1 MTTDI
6 PLDSETRRRLGLL
19 FVATA
24 LMLAAV
30 LSGWL
35 RPEQELVRQ
44 FLALIAALIVAI
56 PIVSGLIHAI
66 RATGFAATQ
75 FYMDQYVV
83 LALAACLA
91 TGKYLTGA
99 IVAIVL
105 LFGQM
110 LEERTTVG
118 VEMALAKLRQLS
130 RVRAKRLIKSIEE
143 NCQKC
148 RRIIGLRSH
157 DKFRHTTEEIEA
169 NQLNAGDEI
178 LILPGEAVPADAT
191 ILTGHA
197 LIDQSTITGE
207 SVPIEVGPGSEIFAG
222 TNNLNGAIEAR
233 VTGTGEDTV
242 MGRVQSIIEEAKK
255 SESPIIS
262 LAEDYA
268 RYYTPLILLIA
279 ASVFFFTQEI
289 ERAIAVLV
297 VAIPCA
303 FVLASPSAMVSAI
316 AAASRMGL
324 LVKSVRHLE
333 SARLTD
339 TVVFDKTGTL
349 TEGKL
354 ELEETAVHS
363 PNYDDYSVLRLAA
376 AIESQSNHPIARAI
390 SQLVPENERPI
401 VTALTEYHGLGLEG
415 IVEGKTIL
423 IGRPSF
429 LEKSGVSLAIDP
441 ATHTRHSL
449 VLIAVDGT
457 HAATFLLADR
467 IRAEAKETLDHLRSL
482 GISDF
487 VMLTGDRTEVAE
499 TIAACVG
506 ITDFKANCLPQ
517 DKVDAIRALKAAG
530 RKVMVVGDGL
540 NDAPALA
547 EGDLGVAM
555 GALGNDVTVHTSD
568 VALMSG
574 DLRRLA
580 DLLLLSSKTVN
591 IINQNLL
598 CGFAFII
605 IATALSSLG
614 YVNPIA
620 AAFFHEFSAFF
631 VIFNS
636 ARLIRFDGIEQNHV
650 TTVQPAETEY
660 TALA

>member
-24 LMLAAV
+24 LMLASV

-35 RPEQELVRQ
+35 RPEQDLVRQ
-44 FLALIAALIVAI
+44 SLALVAALIVAI
-56 PIVSGLIHAI
+56 PIVSGLINAI
-66 RATGFAATQ
+66 RSTGFAATQ

-91 TGKYLTGA
+91 TEKYLTGA

-130 RVRAKRLIKSIEE
+130 KIRARRKSGDSHTEVE
-143 NCQKC
+143 ATE
-148 RRIIGLRSH
+148 LRP
-157 DKFRHTTEEIEA
+157 
-169 NQLNAGDEI
+169 GDEI
-178 LILPGEAVPADAT
+178 RILPGESVPADAT

-207 SVPIEVGPGSEIFAG
+207 SVPVEVGPGSEIFAG
-222 TNNLNGAIEAR
+222 TNNLNGSIDAR

-242 MGRVQSIIEEAKK
+242 MGRVQSIIEEAKE
-255 SESPIIS
+255 SEAPIIS

-363 PNYDDYSVLRLAA
+363 DHYDAASILRLAA

-390 SQLVPENERPI
+390 SQTVPENERPA
-401 VTALTEYHGLGLEG
+401 VSALTEHHGLGLEG
-415 IVEGKTIL
+415 IIEGKTIL

-429 LEKSGVSLAIDP
+429 LEKSGITLAIDP
-441 ATHTRHSL
+441 AVHTRHSL
-449 VLIAVDGT
+449 VLIAIDGV

-467 IRAEAKETLDHLRSL
+467 IRPEAAETLTRLRAL
-482 GISDF
+482 GITDF

-499 TIAACVG
+499 TIAARVG

-517 DKVDAIRALKAAG
+517 DKVDHIRALRAAG
-530 RKVMVVGDGL
+530 KRVMVVGDGL

-605 IATALSSLG
+605 IAIALSSLG
-614 YVNPIA
+614 FVNPIA

-636 ARLIRFDGIEQNHV
+636 ARLLRFDGMEQTKSV
-650 TTVQPAETEY
+650 EIISLEPSPT
-660 TALA
+660 LAVS

>member
-24 LMLAAV
+24 LMLASV

-44 FLALIAALIVAI
+44 SFALVAALIVAI
-56 PIVSGLIHAI
+56 PIVSGLINAI
-66 RATGFAATQ
+66 RSTGFAATQ

-91 TGKYLTGA
+91 TEKYLTGA

-118 VEMALAKLRQLS
+118 VEMALAKLRQLAKI
-130 RVRAKRLIKSIEE
+130 RARRKSGDSHTEVE
-143 NCQKC
+143 ATD
-148 RRIIGLRSH
+148 LRP
-157 DKFRHTTEEIEA
+157 
-169 NQLNAGDEI
+169 GDEI
-178 LILPGEAVPADAT
+178 RILPGEAVPADAT

-207 SVPIEVGPGSEIFAG
+207 SVPVEVGPGSDIFAG
-222 TNNLNGAIEAR
+222 TNNLNGSIDAR
-233 VTGTGEDTV
+233 VTGTGQDTV
-242 MGRVQSIIEEAKK
+242 MGRVQSIIEEAKE
-255 SESPIIS
+255 SEAPIIS

-363 PNYDDYSVLRLAA
+363 ENYDADSILRLAA

-390 SQLVPENERPI
+390 SLKVPENERPA
-401 VTALTEYHGLGLEG
+401 VTALTEHHGLGLEG
-415 IVEGKTIL
+415 IIEGKTIL

-429 LEKSGVSLAIDP
+429 LEKSGVTLAIDP
-441 ATHTRHSL
+441 AIHTRHSL

-457 HAATFLLADR
+457 HVGTFLLADR
-467 IRAEAKETLDHLRSL
+467 IRPEAKETLDRLRSL
-482 GISDF
+482 GITDF

-499 TIAACVG
+499 TIASRVG

-517 DKVDAIRALKAAG
+517 DKVDHIRALKAAG
-530 RKVMVVGDGL
+530 KKVMVVGDGL

-580 DLLLLSSKTVN
+580 DLLLLSSRTVN

-598 CGFAFII
+598 CGFGFII
-605 IATALSSLG
+605 IAIALSSLG
-614 YVNPIA
+614 FVNPIA

-636 ARLIRFDGIEQNHV
+636 ARLLRFDGMDTKGSAEFIAPESSPS
-650 TTVQPAETEY
+650 PA
-660 TALA
+660 AA

>member
-24 LMLAAV
+24 LMLASV

-35 RPEQELVRQ
+35 RPEQDLVRQ
-44 FLALIAALIVAI
+44 SLALVAALIVAI
-56 PIVSGLIHAI
+56 PIVSGLINAI
-66 RATGFAATQ
+66 RSTGFAATQ

-91 TGKYLTGA
+91 TEKYLTGA

-130 RVRAKRLIKSIEE
+130 KIRARRKSGDSHTEVE
-143 NCQKC
+143 ATE
-148 RRIIGLRSH
+148 LRP
-157 DKFRHTTEEIEA
+157 
-169 NQLNAGDEI
+169 GDEI
-178 LILPGEAVPADAT
+178 RILPGESVPADAT

-207 SVPIEVGPGSEIFAG
+207 SVPVEVGPGSEIFAG
-222 TNNLNGAIEAR
+222 TNNLNGSIDAR

-242 MGRVQSIIEEAKK
+242 MGRVQSIIEEAKE
-255 SESPIIS
+255 SEAPIIS

-363 PNYDDYSVLRLAA
+363 DHYDAASILRLAA

-390 SQLVPENERPI
+390 SQTVPENERPA
-401 VTALTEYHGLGLEG
+401 VSALTEHHGLGLEG
-415 IVEGKTIL
+415 IIEGKTIL

-429 LEKSGVSLAIDP
+429 LEKSGITLAIDP
-441 ATHTRHSL
+441 AVHTRHSL
-449 VLIAVDGT
+449 VLIAIDGV

-467 IRAEAKETLDHLRSL
+467 IRPEAAETLTRLRAL
-482 GISDF
+482 GITDF

-499 TIAACVG
+499 TIAARVG

-517 DKVDAIRALKAAG
+517 DKVDHIRALRAAG
-530 RKVMVVGDGL
+530 KRVMVVGDGL

-605 IATALSSLG
+605 IAIALSSLG
-614 YVNPIA
+614 FVNPIA

-636 ARLIRFDGIEQNHV
+636 ARLLRFDGMEQTKSV
-650 TTVQPAETEY
+650 EIISPEPSPT
-660 TALA
+660 LAVS

>member
-24 LMLAAV
+24 LMLASV

-35 RPEQELVRQ
+35 RPEQDLVRQ
-44 FLALIAALIVAI
+44 SLALVAALIVAI
-56 PIVSGLIHAI
+56 PIVSGLINAI
-66 RATGFAATQ
+66 RSTGFAATQ

-91 TGKYLTGA
+91 TEKYLTGA

-130 RVRAKRLIKSIEE
+130 KIRARRKSGDSHTEVE
-143 NCQKC
+143 ATE
-148 RRIIGLRSH
+148 LRP
-157 DKFRHTTEEIEA
+157 
-169 NQLNAGDEI
+169 GDEI
-178 LILPGEAVPADAT
+178 RILPGESVPADAT

-207 SVPIEVGPGSEIFAG
+207 SVPVEVGPGSEIFAG
-222 TNNLNGAIEAR
+222 TNNLNGSIDAR

-242 MGRVQSIIEEAKK
+242 MGRVQSIIEEAKE
-255 SESPIIS
+255 SEAPIIS

-363 PNYDDYSVLRLAA
+363 DHYDAASILRLAA

-390 SQLVPENERPI
+390 SQTVPENERPA
-401 VTALTEYHGLGLEG
+401 VSALTEHHGLGLEG
-415 IVEGKTIL
+415 IIEGKTIL

-429 LEKSGVSLAIDP
+429 LEKSGITLAIDP
-441 ATHTRHSL
+441 AVHTRHSL
-449 VLIAVDGT
+449 VLIAIDGVHT
-457 HAATFLLADR
+457 ATFLLADR
-467 IRAEAKETLDHLRSL
+467 IRPEAAETLTRLRAL
-482 GISDF
+482 GITDF

-499 TIAACVG
+499 TIAARVG

-517 DKVDAIRALKAAG
+517 DKVDHIRALRAAG
-530 RKVMVVGDGL
+530 KRVMVVGDGL

-605 IATALSSLG
+605 IAIALSSLG
-614 YVNPIA
+614 FVNPIA

-636 ARLIRFDGIEQNHV
+636 ARLLRFDGMEQTKSV
-650 TTVQPAETEY
+650 EIISPEPSPT
-660 TALA
+660 LAVS

>member
-1 MTTDI
+1 MTTPI
-6 PLDSETRRRLGLL
+6 PLDPETRRRLGLL
-19 FVATA
+19 FAATA
-24 LMLAAV
+24 LMLASV

-35 RPEQELVRQ
+35 RPEQEIIRQ
-44 FLALIAALIVAI
+44 TLALIAALIVAV
-56 PIVSGLIHAI
+56 PIVTGLIHAI
-66 RATGFAATQ
+66 RSTGFAATQ

-91 TGKYLTGA
+91 TEKYLTGA
-99 IVAIVL
+99 VVAIVL

-118 VEMALAKLRQLS
+118 VEMALAKLRHLS
-130 RVRAKRLIKSIEE
+130 KVRA
-143 NCQKC
+143 
-148 RRIIGLRSH
+148 RRKTGETHS
-157 DKFRHTTEEIEA
+157 EVEA
-169 NQLNAGDEI
+169 TQLLPGDEI
-178 LILPGEAVPADAT
+178 RILPGESIPADAT

-197 LIDQSTITGE
+197 LIDSSSITGE
-207 SVPIEVGPGSEIFAG
+207 SVPVEVGPGSDIFAG
-222 TNNLNGAIEAR
+222 TNNLNGSIDAR
-233 VTGTGEDTV
+233 VTGTGQDTV
-242 MGRVQSIIEEAKK
+242 MGRVQSIIEEAKE
-255 SESPIIS
+255 SEAPIIS

-324 LVKSVRHLE
+324 LIKSIRHLE

-339 TVVFDKTGTL
+339 TIVFDKTGTL

-354 ELEETAVHS
+354 ELEETTIHS
-363 PNYDDYSVLRLAA
+363 PTYDESSILRLAA
-376 AIESQSNHPIARAI
+376 AIEGQSNHPIARAI
-390 SQLVPENERPI
+390 SQTVPENERPA
-401 VTALTEYHGLGLEG
+401 VTSLTEHHGLGLEG
-415 IVEGKTIL
+415 TIEGKTIL

-429 LEKSGVSLAIDP
+429 LEKSGITLAIDP

-449 VLIAVDGT
+449 VLIAIDGI
-457 HAATFLLADR
+457 HHATFLLADR
-467 IRAEAKETLDHLRSL
+467 IRPEAAETLTRLRAL

-487 VMLTGDRTEVAE
+487 VMLTGDRPEVAV
-499 TIAACVG
+499 TIAARIG

-517 DKVDAIRALKAAG
+517 DKVDHIRALKAAG
-530 RKVMVVGDGL
+530 KKVMVVGDGL

-547 EGDLGVAM
+547 EGNLGVAM

-605 IATALSSLG
+605 IAIALSSLG
-614 YVNPIA
+614 FVNPIA

-636 ARLIRFDGIEQNHV
+636 ARLLRFDGIEEAHP
-650 TTVQPAETEY
+650 TTDSSLPAPGEHPLP
-660 TALA
+660 A